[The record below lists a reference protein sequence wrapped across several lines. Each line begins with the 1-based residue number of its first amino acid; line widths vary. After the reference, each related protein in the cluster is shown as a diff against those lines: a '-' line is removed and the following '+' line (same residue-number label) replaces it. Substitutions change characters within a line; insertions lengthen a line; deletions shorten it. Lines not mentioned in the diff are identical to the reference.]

1 MEQSWYVIKVMPGK
15 ERKLNEQFNKEIS
28 LGKIDNILRFV
39 CPTEQNIVVVKNKK
53 VAKEKVIYSGYLYFE
68 TKRKLNEKELK
79 KISGIEGLMGLMGD
93 KTPILVRDNDVRK
106 ILKDDM
112 LENHIESKRLRFNI
126 GDNVTVL
133 EGPFQSFNGVIS
145 EIKGEKVDIEVK
157 IFGRNTS
164 VSLTLPQIEKTQ

>member
-1 MEQSWYVIKVMPGK
+1 MEQSWYVVKVMPGK

-28 LGKIDNILRFV
+28 SGKIDNILRFV

-53 VAKEKVIYSGYLYFE
+53 IAKEKVIYSGYLYFE

-112 LENHIESKRLRFNI
+112 LENHIESKRLRFSV
-126 GDNVTVL
+126 GDNITVL
-133 EGPFQSFNGVIS
+133 EGPFQSFTGIIS
-145 EIKGEKVDIEVK
+145 EIKGDKVDIEVK

-164 VSLTLPQIEKTQ
+164 VSLTLSQIEKTQ

>member
-1 MEQSWYVIKVMPGK
+1 MEQSWYIVKVMPGK

-28 LGKIDNILRFV
+28 LGKIDNIVRFV

-79 KISGIEGLMGLMGD
+79 KVSGIEGLMGLMGD

-126 GDNVTVL
+126 GDNITVL
-133 EGPFQSFNGVIS
+133 EGPFQSFNGIIS
-145 EIKGEKVDIEVK
+145 EIKGDKVDIEVK

-164 VSLTLPQIEKTQ
+164 VSLTLSQIEKTQ